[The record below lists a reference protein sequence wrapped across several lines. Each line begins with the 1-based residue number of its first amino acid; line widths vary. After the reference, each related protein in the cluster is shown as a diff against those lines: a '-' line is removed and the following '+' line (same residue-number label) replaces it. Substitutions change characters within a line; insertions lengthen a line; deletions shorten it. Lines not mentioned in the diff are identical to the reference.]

1 MFVSNKEAP
10 KNECK
15 LVKIK
20 EYISVL
26 NKSSYPDELPNSIGI
41 QIGSNNL
48 ETNHKISL
56 KTNVFIQHD
65 VKYCYY
71 YTTND
76 VTSYITLVKTS
87 GQYIHILTA
96 HKLYINLPE
105 ILFYSIYVNESVIYY
120 GFHP

>member
-1 MFVSNKEAP
+1 MWVCFKDDKLGYHGVFFKE
-10 KNECK
+10 
-15 LVKIK
+15 
-20 EYISVL
+20 
-26 NKSSYPDELPNSIGI
+26 
-41 QIGSNNL
+41 
-48 ETNHKISL
+48 
-56 KTNVFIQHD
+56 
-65 VKYCYY
+65 YY

-105 ILFYSIYVNESVIYY
+105 ILFYSIYVYDSVIYY